1 MVINVI
7 PRNESVNKKK
17 LEEFIKIF
25 WQALCPI
32 PKEDNPAW
40 KNDGSKDKSFNDSI
54 NADLYMLSFS
64 REPQTALTRN
74 IEVPS
79 GKGLFIPVMS
89 VVVSACETS
98 LPLAETA
105 KKDQDSIDLSTLY
118 LELDGSSIDLTPYIF
133 NTNDIGE
140 FEVNFPAQNTIF
152 EINNSGNCK
161 AVAAG
166 RYVWTEP
173 LSPGTHTVKF
183 KGELHCAP
191 AEECID
197 TTYTEDITY
206 NITVSKPYS

>member
-7 PRNESVNKKK
+7 PRDKSVNQKK

-32 PKEDNPAW
+32 PKKDNPAW

-54 NADLYMLSFS
+54 DADLYMLSFS
-64 REPQTALTRN
+64 RDPQTALTRN
-74 IEVPS
+74 IKVPS

-98 LPLAETA
+98 LPLVATA
-105 KKDQDSIDLSTLY
+105 NKDQASIDRHTLN
-118 LELDGSSIDLTPYIF
+118 LELDGSSIDLNPYIF
-133 NTNDIGE
+133 KTNDIGE
-140 FEVNFPAQNTIF
+140 FKVSFPAQDTIF
-152 EINNSGNCK
+152 EINAPGNCN

-173 LSPGTHTVKF
+173 LSPGNHTVKF

-191 AEECID
+191 AQECID
-197 TTYTEDITY
+197 TVYREDITY
-206 NITVSKPYS
+206 NITVQ